1 MLSILIPTYN
11 DDCYELVQALT
22 LQAKALNLADWEI
35 IVADDGS
42 TDGQVIA
49 RNKNLQD
56 IPGCRFVRNNDNM
69 GRAAIRNFLVE
80 QARGE
85 YLIFIDADMK
95 ICEPNYLKRYVMAQ
109 ALGNVVY
116 GGYIVQGGTKT
127 NLRFLYEKQGEKN
140 RSAQLRNNLPYKD
153 FHTSNFMVSRKV
165 MKDLP
170 FDERFR
176 HYGYEDVFW
185 GKQLEVYGESI
196 VHINNPVAFCT
207 FEQNSDF
214 IVKTEE
220 GLRTL
225 RLFRNELK
233 GYSPLLKVADKL
245 ERNKLKP
252 LFACI
257 FRVMGKRL
265 KRLLLSKHTNLLA
278 FQIYKLG
285 YYLSLK

>member
-127 NLRFLYEKQGEKN
+127 NLRFLYESKVRKTVRPN
-140 RSAQLRNNLPYKD
+140 FATICPTKIFTHPISW
-153 FHTSNFMVSRKV
+153 FHAR
-165 MKDLP
+165 
-170 FDERFR
+170 
-176 HYGYEDVFW
+176 
-185 GKQLEVYGESI
+185 
-196 VHINNPVAFCT
+196 
-207 FEQNSDF
+207 
-214 IVKTEE
+214 
-220 GLRTL
+220 
-225 RLFRNELK
+225 
-233 GYSPLLKVADKL
+233 
-245 ERNKLKP
+245 
-252 LFACI
+252 
-257 FRVMGKRL
+257 
-265 KRLLLSKHTNLLA
+265 
-278 FQIYKLG
+278 
-285 YYLSLK
+285 